1 MEKRALNITDIAEMI
16 YLADGVL
23 DEARA
28 AFMFNDNGVRL
39 HGDAIK
45 EQAEKD
51 EADGINDFLVN
62 DIFYSADR
70 LSDAIETTPETIL
83 EKLSPIKSRILGM
96 FRNGEVNT
104 EFYPADG
111 LYADPSVPDEWL
123 LELFAMRVRD
133 RMISFTLQA
142 QAADGAR
149 IEAARK
155 GGQPI

>member
-1 MEKRALNITDIAEMI
+1 MEKRALTITDIAEMI

-28 AFMFNDNGVRL
+28 AFVFDNNGVRL

-51 EADGINDFLVN
+51 EADGIDDFLVN
-62 DIFYSADR
+62 DILYSADD
-70 LSDAIETTPETIL
+70 LTDAIETTPEMVL
-83 EKLSPIKSRILGM
+83 EKLSSIKNRILGM
-96 FRNGEVNT
+96 FRSGEVNT

-111 LYADPSVPDEWL
+111 MYADPSVPDEWL

-133 RMISFTLQA
+133 RMISFTLQK
-142 QAADGAR
+142 QAAAIAR
-149 IEAARK
+149 KEAARK
-155 GGQPI
+155 GG

>member
-23 DEARA
+23 SAARA
-28 AFMFNDNGVRL
+28 AFMFDENGVRL
-39 HGDAIK
+39 HGDAPN

-51 EADGINDFLVN
+51 KEDGIDDFLVN
-62 DIFYSADR
+62 DILYSADD
-70 LSDAIETTPETIL
+70 LTDAIETTPETIL

-96 FRNGEVNT
+96 FRNGEVTT

-111 LYADPSVPDEWL
+111 MYADASVPDKWL

-133 RMISFTLQA
+133 RMISFTMQA
-142 QAADGAR
+142 QAAAGAR
-149 IEAARK
+149 KEAAEK
-155 GGQPI
+155 EGN